1 MSKKITTFAPG
12 KKSRSMPSINKLYFR
27 DTSFASLM
35 QQRVYNV
42 LLFAS
47 KYALFTIEED
57 GRIDEQI
64 FNEYTSLNLRYP
76 PRFTLV
82 ASAEEAARLLG
93 ERHFDLIMAMPSDA
107 GESFEWAKNVKRSFP
122 LIPIVL
128 LTQNNRAIRARL
140 KHEDLSGID
149 YIFSWLDNAEL
160 LLAIIKLV
168 EDKMNVDEDIR
179 QVGLQTV
186 LFVEDSFRFYSAI
199 LPMLYK
205 HLFTQSRSFM
215 TEALNPHEQM
225 LRMRGR
231 PRILLARNYEEAT
244 ALYSKYHANMLGV
257 ITDVEFPMNGEEPSA
272 EAGRLLLKQIRETD
286 PFVPIIIESS
296 NKDNADLAKE
306 ANAVFLD
313 KKSQTL
319 LIDLRRE
326 ITDCFGFGDFRF
338 RDPKTGKV
346 VMTCANLK
354 ELQNNIFRIPDESFL
369 YHVTRNDVSR
379 WLYSRALFPLAE
391 YVKARDPR
399 HFTLADMAEEKRI
412 IYEAILDYRRIKNRG
427 VVAQFRPEVFDQY
440 SNFARIGSGSMGSKG
455 RGLAFVDAMIKR
467 HFELE
472 DIAGAHITI
481 PKTVVLCT
489 DLFSEFMERNGL
501 YALALSNASD
511 EAILQAFLQA
521 PLPEHLT
528 TNLRALIDVLQ
539 GPIAIR
545 SSSLLEDTQYQPFA
559 GIYSTYMIPH
569 DTNHPEQTLL
579 FLTEAV
585 KAVYASVFYRES
597 KAYMEATKNVIDEE
611 KMAVVIQEVVGM
623 ERSSDNTV
631 GCEGQVPRRFYPSF
645 SGVARS
651 LNFYP
656 LGDERIEEGVA
667 EIALGLGKYIV
678 DGGTTLRFSPAHPQH
693 VLQTS
698 TTEMA
703 LRQTQTSFLALD
715 VSATDFHPEVDDG
728 FNLKQCTL
736 VDAEEDKRLRLI
748 ASTYN
753 YRSGYLYDNILED
766 GHRVLTFNN
775 ILHHNAF
782 PLAEILREILAIS
795 QREMG
800 CPVEIE
806 FAVNL
811 GARMDEQGTFY
822 LLQIR
827 PIVEN
832 KVEVKE
838 DLTAIPDSDLFLRS
852 PKALGQGVY
861 DDIHDVVYVRP
872 ETFDAALSQQIREE
886 IAGVNEEMLR
896 QGRHYL
902 LIGPGR
908 WGSSDPW
915 LGIPVRWSEISAAS
929 IIVESALGGYQIE
942 PSQGTHF
949 FQNLTSF
956 GVAYFTVNQ
965 PAGMGFVDYT
975 FLDSQPAVFET
986 EHVRVV
992 RTDKPLPAL
1001 VDGKRGIGVVK
1012 IAREAIVRSEA

>member
-1 MSKKITTFAPG
+1 MQ
-12 KKSRSMPSINKLYFR
+12 SINKLYFK
-27 DTSFASLM
+27 DTSFANLM

-42 LLFAS
+42 LVFAS

-57 GRIDEQI
+57 ERIEEQI
-64 FNEYTSLNLRYP
+64 FNEYTSLNLHYP

-82 ASAEEAARLLG
+82 SSKAEAARVMS
-93 ERHFDLIMAMPSDA
+93 ERHFDLIISMPSD
-107 GESFEWAKNVKRSFP
+107 GNSPFSWAKQVKQSFP
-122 LIPIVL
+122 HIPIVL
-128 LTQNNRAIRARL
+128 LTPYNRSMQERL
-140 KHEDLSGID
+140 EQEDLSAID
-149 YIFSWLDNAEL
+149 YIFSWLGNAEL
-160 LLAIIKLV
+160 LLAIVKLV

-179 QVGLQTV
+179 QVGVQTV
-186 LFVEDSFRFYSAI
+186 LFVEDNIRFYSAI

-205 HLFTQSRSFM
+205 HLFTQSRAFM

-231 PRILLARNYEEAT
+231 PKILLARNYQEA
-244 ALYSKYHANMLGV
+244 ALLYSRYHANMLGV
-257 ITDVEFPMNGEEPSA
+257 ITDAEFPMTNDEPSA
-272 EAGRLLLKQIRETD
+272 EACRQLLQKIRATD
-286 PFVPIIIESS
+286 PFIPIIVESS
-296 NKDNADLAKE
+296 NKQNAQLARE
-306 ANAVFLD
+306 ANAAFLD
-313 KKSQTL
+313 KQSQTL
-319 LIDLRRE
+319 LIDLRTE
-326 ITDCFGFGDFRF
+326 VTDSFGFGEFKW
-338 RDPKTGKV
+338 RDPATGKV
-346 VMTCANLK
+346 IMTCKNLK
-354 ELQNNIFRIPDESFL
+354 ELQDNMFRIPDESFL

-379 WLYSRALFPLAE
+379 WLYSRALLPLAE

-399 HFTLADMAEEKRI
+399 HFTIADMAEEKRI
-412 IYEAILDYRRIKNRG
+412 IHEAILDYRRIKNRG
-427 VVAQFRPEVFDQY
+427 VVAQFRPEQFDQY

-489 DLFSEFMERNGL
+489 DIFSEFMEKNGL
-501 YALALSNASD
+501 YALALSDAPD
-511 EAILQAFLQA
+511 EQILQAFLQA
-521 PLPEHLT
+521 PLPEHLHD
-528 TNLRALIDVLQ
+528 NLRALIDVLR

-559 GIYSTYMIPH
+559 GIYSTYMIPNDH
-569 DTNHPEQTLL
+569 ENPEQTLAW
-579 FLTEAV
+579 LTEAIR
-585 KAVYASVFYRES
+585 AVYASVFYKES

-623 ERSSDNTV
+623 MPVRKPGNT
-631 GCEGQVPRRFYPSF
+631 PSARFYPSF

-656 LGDERIEEGVA
+656 LANEKPEEGVA

-693 VLQTS
+693 ILQTS

-715 VSATDFHPEVDDG
+715 ISHHDFHPEVDDG
-728 FNLKQCTL
+728 FNLCRCTL
-736 VDAEEDKRLRLI
+736 PDAEADGRLRLI
-748 ASTYN
+748 ASTFD

-766 GHRVLTFNN
+766 GARVITFNN

-782 PLAEILREILAIS
+782 PLAEILRDVLSIS
-795 QREMG
+795 GQEMG
-800 CPVEIE
+800 CPVELE

-811 GARMDEQGTFY
+811 GSRAGEAGTFY

-827 PIVEN
+827 PIVEA

-838 DLTAIPDSDLFLRS
+838 DVTVIPDEQLIVRS
-852 PKALGQGVY
+852 LSALGQGIY
-861 DDIHDVVYVRP
+861 DDIYDVVYVRP
-872 ETFDAALSQQIREE
+872 EKFDAALSQQIRGE
-886 IAGVNEEMLR
+886 IAAINEQMVKEH
-896 QGRHYL
+896 RHYL

-915 LGIPVRWSEISAAS
+915 LGIPVRWSEISGAL
-929 IIVESALGGYQIE
+929 IIVESALQNYRIE

-956 GVAYFTVNQ
+956 GVAYFTVNEPTAQ
-965 PAGMGFVDYT
+965 GFVD
-975 FLDSQPAVFET
+975 FAHLDAAPADLET

-992 RTDKPLPAL
+992 HFAKPIEGL
-1001 VDGKRGIGVVK
+1001 VDGKRGLGVVK
-1012 IAREAIVRSEA
+1012 KS

>member
-1 MSKKITTFAPG
+1 
-12 KKSRSMPSINKLYFR
+12 MPSINKLYFK

-82 ASAEEAARLLG
+82 SSEEEAARLLG
-93 ERHFDLIMAMPSDA
+93 ERHFDLIMTMPSDA
-107 GESFEWAKNVKRSFP
+107 DTSFDWAKTMKAANP
-122 LIPIVL
+122 QIPIVL
-128 LTQNNRAIRARL
+128 LTPYNRSMQARL
-140 KHEDLSGID
+140 EREDLSAID

-186 LFVEDSFRFYSAI
+186 LLVEDNVRFYSAI

-205 HLFTQSRSFM
+205 HLFTQSRAFM

-231 PRILLARNYEEAT
+231 PKILLARNYEEASE
-244 ALYSKYHANMLGV
+244 LYCRYHGNMLGV
-257 ITDVEFPMNGEEPSA
+257 ITDAEFPDGMMNDEPSPDWCR
-272 EAGRLLLKQIRETD
+272 RLLREIRAKD
-286 PFVPIIIESS
+286 PFIPIIVESA
-296 NKDNADLAKE
+296 NKENESLARE
-306 ANAVFLD
+306 ANAMFLD
-313 KKSQTL
+313 KQSQTF
-319 LIDLRRE
+319 LIDLRTQ
-326 ITDCFGFGDFRF
+326 ITDMFGFGEFRW

-346 VMTCANLK
+346 IMTCENLK
-354 ELQNNIFRIPDESFL
+354 ELQNNIFKIPDESFL
-369 YHVTRNDVSR
+369 YHVTHNDVSR

-399 HFTLADMAEEKRI
+399 KLTVADMPEEKRI

-440 SNFARIGSGSMGSKG
+440 SNFARMGSGSMGSKG

-472 DIAGAHITI
+472 DIAGTHITI

-501 YALALSNASD
+501 YPLALSNASD
-511 EAILQAFLQA
+511 DTILQAFLSA

-528 TNLRALIDVLQ
+528 TNLKALIDVLQ
-539 GPIAIR
+539 GPIAVR

-559 GIYSTYMIPH
+559 GIYATYMIPH
-569 DTNHPEQTLL
+569 DQDNAEQTLVW
-579 FLTEAV
+579 LTAAV

-611 KMAVVIQEVVGM
+611 KMAVVIQEVVGR
-623 ERSSDNTV
+623 ESQKSKVKGQR
-631 GCEGQVPRRFYPSF
+631 EGEPRRFYPSF

-656 LGDERIEEGVA
+656 LGDERTEEGVA

-703 LRQTQTSFLALD
+703 LRQTQTTFLALD
-715 VSATDFHPEVDDG
+715 LSRTDFHPEVDDG
-728 FNLKQCTL
+728 FNLMKCSIA
-736 VDAEEDKRLRLI
+736 DAEQDKRLRLI

-753 YRSGYLYDNILED
+753 FRSGYLYDNILEE

-782 PLAEILREILAIS
+782 PLAEVLQTILEIA

-800 CPVEIE
+800 VPVELE

-811 GARMDEQGTFY
+811 GALQGEPGTFY

-827 PIVEN
+827 PIVET

-838 DLTAIPDSDLFLRS
+838 DVTQIADNELFVRS

-861 DDIHDVVYVRP
+861 DDMCEVVYVKP
-872 ETFDAALSQQIREE
+872 EVFDAALTNDIREE
-886 IAGVNEEMLR
+886 IADINTEMLR
-896 QGRHYL
+896 RGSHYM

-915 LGIPVRWSEISAAS
+915 LGIPVRWSDISAAG
-929 IIVESALGGYQIE
+929 IIVECAMADYQIE

-949 FQNLTSF
+949 FQNLTSM
-956 GVAYFTVNQ
+956 GVAYFTVNPQ
-965 PAGMGFVDYT
+965 AKMGFVDYEY
-975 FLDSQPAVFET
+975 LNAQQAIHET
-986 EHVRVV
+986 AHVRVV
-992 RTDKPLPAL
+992 RFRKPFRAL
-1001 VDGKRGIGVVK
+1001 VDGKRGLGVSIK
-1012 IAREAIVRSEA
+1012 NL

>member
-1 MSKKITTFAPG
+1 
-12 KKSRSMPSINKLYFR
+12 MPSIKKLYFK

-82 ASAEEAARLLG
+82 SSEQEAAKLLG
-93 ERHFDLIMAMPSDA
+93 ERHFDLVMAMPSDA
-107 GESFEWAKNVKRSFP
+107 GESFEWAKNVKRDYP
-122 LIPIVL
+122 HIPIVL
-128 LTQNNRAIRARL
+128 LTQNNRAIRERL
-140 KHEDLSGID
+140 KHEDLSAID

-205 HLFTQSRSFM
+205 HLFTQSRAFM

-231 PRILLARNYEEAT
+231 PKILLARNYEEASE
-244 ALYSKYHANMLGV
+244 LYCKYRENMLGV
-257 ITDVEFPMNGEEPSA
+257 ITDAEFPDGQMNDEPSS
-272 EAGRLLLKQIRETD
+272 EWCRRLLRDIRLAD
-286 PFVPIIIESS
+286 PFIPIIVESS
-296 NKDNADLAKE
+296 NRDNERLAHE

-313 KKSQTL
+313 KQSQTL
-319 LIDLRRE
+319 LLDLRTQ
-326 ITDCFGFGDFRF
+326 ITECFGFGDFRF
-338 RDPKTGKV
+338 RDPKTGEV
-346 VMTCANLK
+346 VMTCKNLK
-354 ELQNNIFRIPDESFL
+354 ELQDKMFDIPDESFL
-369 YHVTRNDVSR
+369 YHVTHNDVSR

-399 HFTLADMAEEKRI
+399 HFTLSDMAEEKRI
-412 IYEAILDYRRIKNRG
+412 IHQAILDYRRIKNRG
-427 VVAQFRPEVFDQY
+427 IVAQFRPEVFDQY

-472 DIAGAHITI
+472 DIAGVHITI

-501 YALALSNASD
+501 YPLALSNASD
-511 EAILQAFLQA
+511 ETILQAFLQA

-528 TNLRALIDVLQ
+528 TNLRALIGVLK

-569 DTNHPEQTLL
+569 DPEQPEQTLQY
-579 FLTEAV
+579 LTEAV

-611 KMAVVIQEVVGM
+611 KMAVVIQEVVGQ
-623 ERSSDNTV
+623 ESRKSANTNV
-631 GCEGQVPRRFYPSF
+631 IGLSRRFYPSF

-656 LGDERIEEGVA
+656 LGDELPEEGEA

-715 VSATDFHPEVDDG
+715 LCRTDFHPEVDDG
-728 FNLKQCTL
+728 FNLKRCNIEE
-736 VDAEEDKRLRLI
+736 AEADGRLRLI

-753 YRSGYLYDNILED
+753 YRSGYLYDNILEE

-775 ILHHNAF
+775 ILHHDAF
-782 PLAEILREILAIS
+782 PLAEVLRQILSIS

-800 CPVEIE
+800 TPVEIE

-811 GARMDEQGTFY
+811 GARQGEQGAFY

-827 PIVEN
+827 PIVEA
-832 KVEVKE
+832 KAEVKE
-838 DLTAIPDSDLFLRS
+838 DLTAIPDETLMLRS
-852 PKALGQGVY
+852 PKALGQGLY
-861 DDIHDVVYVRP
+861 DDICDVVYVRP
-872 ETFDAALSQQIREE
+872 ERFDAALSQDIRRE
-886 IAGVNEEMLR
+886 IAEVNAEMIR

-915 LGIPVRWSEISAAS
+915 LGIPVRWSEISGAS

-956 GVAYFTVNQ
+956 GVAYFTVNE
-965 PAGMGFVDYT
+965 PAGMGFVDFGY
-975 FLDSQPAVFET
+975 LDGLQAVHET

-1001 VDGKRGIGVVK
+1001 VDGKRGLAVVRK
-1012 IAREAIVRSEA
+1012 S

>member
-1 MSKKITTFAPG
+1 
-12 KKSRSMPSINKLYFR
+12 MPSINKLYFK

-82 ASAEEAARLLG
+82 ANEEEAARLLG

-107 GESFEWAKNVKRSFP
+107 GESFEWAKNVKHLFP
-122 LIPIVL
+122 HIPIVL
-128 LTQNNRAIRARL
+128 LTQNNRAIRERL
-140 KHEDLSGID
+140 KHEDLSAID

-168 EDKMNVDEDIR
+168 EDKMNVDEDIQ

-205 HLFTQSRSFM
+205 HLFTQSRAFM

-231 PRILLARNYEEAT
+231 PKILLARNYEEAS
-244 ALYSKYHANMLGV
+244 ALYGKYHANMLGV
-257 ITDVEFPMNGEEPSA
+257 ITDAELPKDGSEPTS
-272 EAGRLLLKQIRETD
+272 EACRQLLQEIREKD
-286 PFVPIIIESS
+286 PFIPIIVESS
-296 NKDNADLAKE
+296 NTDNERLARE
-306 ANAVFLD
+306 AHAVFLD

-338 RDPKTGKV
+338 RDPNTGEV
-346 VMTCANLK
+346 VMTCKNLK
-354 ELQNNIFRIPDESFL
+354 ELQDHIFEIPDESFL
-369 YHVTRNDVSR
+369 YHVTHNDVSR

-399 HFTLADMAEEKRI
+399 HFTVADMPEEKRI
-412 IYEAILDYRRIKNRG
+412 IHEAILDYRRIKNRG

-501 YALALSNASD
+501 YPLALSNASD
-511 EAILQAFLQA
+511 DAILQAFLHA
-521 PLPEHLT
+521 PLPEHVIT
-528 TNLRALIDVLQ
+528 DLRALIDVLQ

-569 DTNHPEQTLL
+569 DPDKQEETLTY
-579 FLTEAV
+579 LTEAV
-585 KAVYASVFYRES
+585 KAVYASVFFRES

-611 KMAVVIQEVVGM
+611 KMAVVIQEVVGR
-623 ERSSDNTV
+623 EQGTRNK
-631 GCEGQVPRRFYPSF
+631 EQGQLVIGLSRRFYPSF

-703 LRQTQTSFLALD
+703 LQQTQTSFLALD
-715 VSATDFHPEVDDG
+715 LARADFHPEVDDG
-728 FNLKQCTL
+728 FNLKKCSI
-736 VDAEEDKRLRLI
+736 DEAEADGRLRLI

-753 YRSGYLYDNILED
+753 YRSGYLYDNILEE

-782 PLAEILREILAIS
+782 PLAEILNQILAIS

-811 GARMDEQGTFY
+811 GAKQGEQGVFY

-827 PIVEN
+827 PIVEA
-832 KVEVKE
+832 KMEVKE
-838 DLTAIPDSDLFLRS
+838 DLAAIADSELVLRS
-852 PKALGQGVY
+852 PKALGQGLY
-861 DDIHDVVYVRP
+861 DDIRDVVYVRP
-872 ETFDAALSQQIREE
+872 EKFDAALSAEIRSE
-886 IAGVNEEMLR
+886 IAHINNELIH

-915 LGIPVRWSEISAAS
+915 LGIPVRWSEISGAS
-929 IIVESALGGYQIE
+929 IIVESALGSYQIE

-965 PAGMGFVDYT
+965 PAGMGFVDFA

-992 RTDKPLPAL
+992 QTEKPLPGL

-1012 IAREAIVRSEA
+1012 K

>member
-1 MSKKITTFAPG
+1 
-12 KKSRSMPSINKLYFR
+12 MPSINKLYFK

-35 QQRVYNV
+35 RQRVYNV
-42 LLFAS
+42 LIVAS

-76 PRFTLV
+76 PRFTAV
-82 ASAEEAARLLG
+82 STEEEASRLLR
-93 ERHFDLIMAMPSDA
+93 ERPFDLIISMPSDGNSPFLWSKTMKQA
-107 GESFEWAKNVKRSFP
+107 YP
-122 LIPIVL
+122 HIPIVL
-128 LTQNNRAIRARL
+128 LTPFNRRL
-140 KHEDLSGID
+140 QERLEQEDLSAID
-149 YIFSWLDNAEL
+149 YIFSWLGNAEL
-160 LLAIIKLV
+160 LVAIIKLI
-168 EDKMNVDEDIR
+168 EDRMNVDNDIR
-179 QVGLQTV
+179 EVGLQTV
-186 LFVEDSFRFYSAI
+186 LFVEDNVRFYSAI

-205 HLFTQSRSFM
+205 HLFSQSRAFM

-231 PRILLARNYEEAT
+231 PKILMARNYEEAVT
-244 ALYSKYHANMLGV
+244 LYQRYHANMLGV
-257 ITDVEFPMNGEEPSA
+257 ITDAEFPDQGEPTPESCR
-272 EAGRLLLKQIRETD
+272 RLLHVIRETD
-286 PFVPIIIESS
+286 PYVPVIVESS
-296 NKDNADLAKE
+296 NKDNAAM
-306 ANAVFLD
+306 AGSAGAVFVD
-313 KKSQTL
+313 KQSQTL
-319 LIDLRRE
+319 LLDLRQQV
-326 ITDCFGFGDFRF
+326 TTLFGFGDFQW
-338 RDPKTGKV
+338 RDPKTGRV
-346 VMTCANLK
+346 VMTCKNLK

-399 HFTLADMAEEKRI
+399 QYTLADMPEEKRI
-412 IYEAILDYRRIKNRG
+412 IHEAILDYRRIKNRG
-427 VVAQFRPEVFDQY
+427 VVAQFRPDQFDRY

-489 DLFSEFMERNGL
+489 DLFTEFMERNGL

-511 EAILQAFLQA
+511 AQILDAFLQA
-521 PLPEHLT
+521 PLPEHLIE
-528 TNLRALIDVLQ
+528 NLRALTEVLQ
-539 GPIAIR
+539 GPIAVR

-559 GIYSTYMIPH
+559 GIYSTYMIPS
-569 DTNHPEQTLL
+569 DPERPEQTLAC
-579 FLTEAV
+579 LTEAIR
-585 KAVYASVFYRES
+585 AVYASVFYRES

-611 KMAVVIQEVVGM
+611 KMAVVIQEVVG
-623 ERSSDNTV
+623 RPAQPKR
-631 GCEGQVPRRFYPSF
+631 GQEASNRFYPSF

-656 LGDERIEEGVA
+656 LADEKTEEGVA
-667 EIALGLGKYIV
+667 EIALGLGKHIV
-678 DGGTTLRFSPAHPQH
+678 DGGVTLRFSPSHPQH

-703 LRQTQTSFLALD
+703 LRQTQTSFMALD
-715 VSATDFHPEVDDG
+715 LSRHDFHPEVDDG
-728 FNLKQCTL
+728 FNLVRCT
-736 VDAEEDKRLRLI
+736 VDDAEADGRLRLI
-748 ASTYN
+748 ASTFDYH
-753 YRSGYLYDNILED
+753 SGYLYDNILQD
-766 GHRVLTFNN
+766 GQRVLTFNN

-782 PLAEILREILAIS
+782 PLAEILRTVLDIS
-795 QREMG
+795 GQEMS
-800 CPVEIE
+800 CPVELE

-811 GARMDEQGTFY
+811 GDRMGEPGTFY

-827 PIVEN
+827 PIVEA

-838 DLTAIPDSDLFLRS
+838 DLTALPDESLILRS
-852 PKALGQGVY
+852 PSALGQGTY
-861 DDIHDVVYVRP
+861 DDVEDVVYVRP
-872 ETFDAALSQQIREE
+872 EAFDASLSQTIRRE
-886 IAGVNEEMLR
+886 IAEINEQMLR
-896 QGRHYL
+896 ADRHYV

-915 LGIPVRWSEISAAS
+915 LGVPVRWSEISAAS
-929 IIVESALGGYQIE
+929 VIVESALSGYQIE

-956 GVAYFTVNQ
+956 GVAYFTINQ
-965 PAGMGFVDYT
+965 PGGQGFVDYDY
-975 FLDSQPAVFET
+975 LSAQEAVLQT

-992 RTDKPLPAL
+992 RFRHPVVAL
-1001 VDGKRGIGVVK
+1001 VDGKRSIGVLKKEV
-1012 IAREAIVRSEA
+1012 EATENE

>member
-1 MSKKITTFAPG
+1 
-12 KKSRSMPSINKLYFR
+12 MPSINKLYFK

-35 QQRVYNV
+35 QQRVYYV
-42 LLFAS
+42 LIFAS

-57 GRIDEQI
+57 GRIEEQI
-64 FNEYTSLNLRYP
+64 FNEYTALNLRYP

-82 ASAEEAARLLG
+82 ADEEEASRLLS

-107 GESFEWAKNVKRSFP
+107 GTSFTWAKTMKEAYP
-122 LIPIVL
+122 HIPIVL
-128 LTQNNRAIRARL
+128 LTPYNRSMQERL
-140 KHEDLSGID
+140 QQEDLSAID
-149 YIFSWLDNAEL
+149 YIFAWLGNSEL
-160 LLAIIKLV
+160 LLAIIKLI

-179 QVGLQTV
+179 QVGLQTI
-186 LFVEDSFRFYSAI
+186 LFVEDNIRFYSAI

-205 HLFTQSRSFM
+205 HLFAQSRDFM
-215 TEALNPHEQM
+215 TEALNAHEQM

-231 PRILLARNYEEAT
+231 PRILLARTYEEAS
-244 ALYSKYHANMLGV
+244 ALYEKYHANMLGV
-257 ITDVEFPMNGEEPSA
+257 ISDA
-272 EAGRLLLKQIRETD
+272 EYPLSDSQPTPEACRRLLKEIREKD
-286 PFVPIIIESS
+286 PFVPIIVESS
-296 NKDNADLAKE
+296 NTHNELLAQE
-306 ANAVFLD
+306 AKAVFND
-313 KKSQTL
+313 KQSPTL
-319 LIDLRRE
+319 LIDLGHE
-326 ITDCFGFGDFRF
+326 MSDLFGFGEFKW

-346 VMTCANLK
+346 IMTCKNLK
-354 ELQNNIFRIPDESFL
+354 ELQNEIFRIPDESFL

-399 HFTLADMAEEKRI
+399 HFTLADMPEEKRI
-412 IYEAILDYRRIKNRG
+412 IHEAILDYRRIKNRG
-427 VVAQFRPEVFDQY
+427 IVAQFHPEQFDQY

-489 DLFSEFMERNGL
+489 DLFSEFMEKNGL
-501 YALALSNASD
+501 YALALSDAPD
-511 EAILQAFLQA
+511 DQILQAFLQA
-521 PLPEHLT
+521 PLPDHLT
-528 TNLRALIDVLQ
+528 QNLKALIQVLQ
-539 GPIAIR
+539 GPIAVR

-559 GIYSTYMIPH
+559 GIYSTYMIP
-569 DTNHPEQTLL
+569 NVAEQPEQTLAW
-579 FLTEAV
+579 LTEAV
-585 KAVYASVFYRES
+585 RAVYASVFYRQS

-611 KMAVVIQEVVGM
+611 KMAVVIQEVVG
-623 ERSSDNTV
+623 R
-631 GCEGQVPRRFYPSF
+631 GQERFYPSF

-656 LGDERIEEGVA
+656 IGDEKTEEGVA

-678 DGGTTLRFSPAHPQH
+678 DGGLTLRFSPAHPQH
-693 VLQTS
+693 ILQTS

-715 VSATDFHPEVDDG
+715 LSRPDFHPEVDDG
-728 FNLKQCTL
+728 FNLLKCRIE
-736 VDAEEDKRLRLI
+736 DAEKDGRLRLI
-748 ASTYN
+748 ASTFN

-782 PLAEILREILAIS
+782 PLAEILREVLHIS

-800 CPVEIE
+800 CPVELE

-811 GARMDEQGTFY
+811 GQKMGETSTFY

-827 PIVEN
+827 PIVES

-838 DLTAIPDSDLFLRS
+838 DLTALDDRDLILRS
-852 PKALGQGVY
+852 PSALGQGIY
-861 DDIHDVVYVRP
+861 DEVFDVVYVRP
-872 ETFDAALSQQIREE
+872 QKFDAAKSAEIRKEVAE
-886 IAGVNEEMLR
+886 INRR
-896 QGRHYL
+896 QVEQARPYL

-915 LGIPVRWSEISAAS
+915 LGIPVTWSDISGAMMITEAS
-929 IIVESALGGYQIE
+929 LNNFQIE

-956 GVAYFTVNQ
+956 GVAYLTVNP
-965 PAGMGFVDYT
+965 PAGQGFVDFE
-975 FLDSQPAVFET
+975 FLDAQPATEET
-986 EHVRVV
+986 EHIRVL
-992 RTDKPLPAL
+992 RFNDPIFGL
-1001 VDGKRGIGVVK
+1001 VDGKKGLGVVK
-1012 IAREAIVRSEA
+1012 KPKKEPI

>member
-1 MSKKITTFAPG
+1 MSLIK
-12 KKSRSMPSINKLYFR
+12 KLYFK

-42 LLFAS
+42 LVYAS
-47 KYALFTIEED
+47 KYALFSIEED

-82 ASAEEAARLLG
+82 SDIDEATQKLSEL
-93 ERHFDLIMAMPSDA
+93 HFDLIIMMPSDTS
-107 GESFEWAKNVKRSFP
+107 GPFEWAKSVKRANP
-122 LIPIVL
+122 HIPIVL
-128 LTQNNRAIRARL
+128 LSSYNRTMQERL
-140 KHEDLSGID
+140 LREDLSAVD
-149 YIFSWLDNAEL
+149 YTFAWLGNAEL
-160 LLAIIKLV
+160 LLAIIKLI
-168 EDKMNVDEDIR
+168 EDKMNVEEDIR
-179 QVGLQTV
+179 QVGLQAI
-186 LFVEDSFRFYSAI
+186 LFVEDNIRFYSAI

-231 PRILLARNYEEAT
+231 PKILMARTYEEASE
-244 ALYSKYHANMLGV
+244 LYCRYRENMLGV
-257 ITDVEFPMNGEEPSA
+257 ITDAEFPDGQMNNEPSS
-272 EAGRLLLKQIRETD
+272 ENCRRLLRDIRNND
-286 PFVPIIIESS
+286 PFIPIIVESS
-296 NKDNADLAKE
+296 NKTNERLARE
-306 ANAVFLD
+306 ANAVFID
-313 KKSQTL
+313 KQSQTL
-319 LIDLRRE
+319 LIDLRE
-326 ITDCFGFGDFRF
+326 QMTDNYGFGDFRW
-338 RDPKTGKV
+338 RDPKTGEV
-346 VMTCANLK
+346 IMTCTNLK
-354 ELQNNIFRIPDESFL
+354 ELQNKIFRIPDESFF

-399 HFTLADMAEEKRI
+399 HFTLEDMAEEKRI

-427 VVAQFRPEVFDQY
+427 IVAQFRPEVFDRY

-455 RGLAFVDAMIKR
+455 RGLAFIDAMIKR

-472 DIAGAHITI
+472 DIAGAQITI

-511 EAILQAFLQA
+511 DTILQAFLQA
-521 PLPEHLT
+521 PLPDHLT
-528 TNLRALIDVLQ
+528 ADLRALIDVLQ
-539 GPIAIR
+539 GPLAVR

-559 GIYSTYMIPH
+559 GIYSTYMIPNEA
-569 DTNHPEQTLL
+569 DNTEQTLAW
-579 FLTEAV
+579 LTEAV

-611 KMAVVIQEVVGM
+611 KMAVVIQEVVGR
-623 ERSSDNTV
+623 EARQPS
-631 GCEGQVPRRFYPSF
+631 RRFYPSF

-656 LGDERIEEGVA
+656 LGDELPEEGEA

-678 DGGTTLRFSPAHPQH
+678 DGGVTLRFSPAHPQH
-693 VLQTS
+693 ILQTS

-715 VSATDFHPEVDDG
+715 LSRRDFRPEVDDG
-728 FNLKQCTL
+728 FNLKAYTIG
-736 VDAEEDKRLRLI
+736 DAEQDGRLRLI

-753 YRSGYLYDNILED
+753 YRSGYLYDNILEE

-775 ILHHNAF
+775 ILHHEAF
-782 PLAEILREILAIS
+782 PLAEILRSVLHIS

-811 GARMDEQGTFY
+811 GSLPGEPGIFY

-827 PIVEN
+827 PIVEA

-838 DLTAIPDSDLFLRS
+838 DVTAIADEALLVRS
-852 PKALGQGVY
+852 SKALGQGVY
-861 DDIHDVVYVRP
+861 DSICDVVYVRP
-872 ETFDAALSQQIREE
+872 DVFDAALSPQIREE
-886 IAGVNEEMLR
+886 IAGINEEMIR
-896 QGRHYL
+896 QNRHYI

-929 IIVESALGGYQIE
+929 IIVESALAGYQIE

-956 GVAYFTVNQ
+956 GVAYFTVNE
-965 PAGMGFVDYT
+965 AAKNGFVDYDA
-975 FLDSQPAVFET
+975 LGSLPAVFET
-986 EHVRVV
+986 PHVRVV
-992 RTDKPLPAL
+992 RTQQPLPAL
-1001 VDGKRGIGVVK
+1001 VDGKRGLGVIRK
-1012 IAREAIVRSEA
+1012 AL